1 VSTTQTTIPPQFPP
15 TTVPKPL
22 VTELFG
28 SNVFSLAA
36 MRERLT
42 DDVYKKL
49 VNTIQKGDKLDPA
62 IGDMV
67 ANAIKDWA
75 VEKGATHFC
84 HWFQP
89 LTGMTAEKHDS
100 FISPLPDGRIL
111 LQFNTRDLTQGEP
124 DASSFPS
131 GSLRE
136 SFEARGYTV
145 WDCTSPIFVKE
156 DGDNV
161 SMFIPSAFCSY
172 NGDALDYKTPLLRA
186 KDSVNKQAM
195 RVLKALGNT
204 TSERVIP
211 TMGAEQEYFLID
223 RRFISQR
230 LDLMQTGRTLFG
242 APNPKGMASS
252 VHYFGTVHERVA
264 SFMHE
269 VNNELWKLGVSA
281 KTQHNEISPCQ
292 YEIAPIY
299 NSVNVA
305 TDHNQLTM
313 EALQK
318 IAERH
323 DMECLLHDKPFAT
336 LGGSGKHI
344 NFSLATDDGMNLLD
358 PGETPYENEVFLI
371 FLCAVIKAVDTYPE
385 LLRSSVADAGND
397 RRLGAMEAPPPIIS
411 IFLGEA
417 LTEVLEC
424 VASGDGENNGE
435 AMAAEKIS
443 LGVSTLPKLPKDV
456 SDRNRTS
463 PFAFTGNRFEF
474 RTPGSAVTTS
484 RPSFTLCTIVADV
497 LAEIADELEQAK
509 DVNAT
514 AEDIVKKIVKEHQ
527 RIIFNG
533 DNYCDEWL
541 KEAQKRDL
549 PILMDTVD
557 AFTAIQTEKITKLF
571 ERQEVLNRHELDA
584 RVEITFQRYAE
595 CIVIEGRTA
604 LRMATRQIL
613 PAVLSYTGRIADNLN
628 SVKQA
633 GGSLDVH
640 QEVLKQVSGL
650 VDKLSKGIDQLR
662 KALETAERIEN
673 PRERAT
679 KARDLIIPAM
689 AAVRQPADELETVVD
704 ADLWPLPTY
713 ADMVFRG

>member
-1 VSTTQTTIPPQFPP
+1 
-15 TTVPKPL
+15 L
-22 VTELFG
+22 VTDVFG
-28 SNVFSLAA
+28 SNVFSLAS

-42 DDVYKKL
+42 NEVYNQL
-49 VNTIQKGDKLDPA
+49 LNTIQNGEKLDPA
-62 IGDMV
+62 IGDVV

-111 LQFNTRDLTQGEP
+111 LQFSAKDLTQGEP

-156 DGDNV
+156 DGANV

-172 NGDALDYKTPLLRA
+172 NGYALDYKTPLLRA
-186 KDSVNKQAM
+186 KDAVNKQAM

-211 TMGAEQEYFLID
+211 MMGAEQEYFLIN
-223 RRFISQR
+223 RRFVEQR

-252 VHYFGTVHERVA
+252 VHYFGTVHENVA
-264 SFMHE
+264 SFMHD

-292 YEIAPIY
+292 YEIAPIF
-299 NSVNVA
+299 NSINVA

-323 DMECLLHDKPFAT
+323 DMECLLHEKPFRT

-344 NFSLATDDGMNLLD
+344 NFSLSTDDGLNLLD
-358 PGETPYENEVFLI
+358 PGDTPYENEVFLV
-371 FLCAVIKAVDTYPE
+371 FLAAFIKAVDTYPE

-397 RRLGAMEAPPPIIS
+397 QRLGAMEAPPPIIS

-417 LTEVLEC
+417 LTKVLKRVGSDNDDNDELME
-424 VASGDGENNGE
+424 DP
-435 AMAAEKIS
+435 IS
-443 LGVSTLPKLPKDV
+443 LGVSTIPPLPKDV

-474 RTPGSAVTTS
+474 RTAGSAVTTS

-509 DVNAT
+509 DVNT
-514 AEDIVKKIVKEHQ
+514 AAQDIIKKIVKEHK

-541 KEAQKRDL
+541 QEAQKRDL

-557 AFTAIQTEKITKLF
+557 AFSAIQTDKITKLF
-571 ERQEVLNRHELDA
+571 ERQKVLNKDELDA
-584 RVEITFQRYAE
+584 RTEITFQRYAE
-595 CIVIEGRTA
+595 CVTIEGRTA
-604 LRMATRQIL
+604 LRLATRQIL
-613 PAVLSYTGRIADNLN
+613 PAALSYTGRVADNLN

-633 GGSLDVH
+633 GGTLDVH
-640 QEVLKQVSGL
+640 QRVLKQVSSL
-650 VDKLSKGIDQLR
+650 TNELSENIDQLS
-662 KALETAERIEN
+662 KALETTERIADHK
-673 PRERAT
+673 ERAT
-679 KARDLIIPAM
+679 KARDLVIPAM
-689 AAVRQPADELETVVD
+689 AAVRKPADELEMIVD